1 MAPRPYEFPMS
12 AFSSSIPDPTLRSNF
27 RHLCADT
34 LWWGVLAGSTLAF
47 LSVYAA
53 RLGATSLQIGLLTA
67 APAAVSLIVSLPA
80 GRWMEHRSLIR
91 ASFYSAIAQRAGY
104 LVMMIIPWLLPASV
118 QVWALAL
125 LVLVMSLP
133 GALLM
138 IAFNAMFVQVVP
150 PDWRAQVV
158 GWRNALVA
166 IGVTIASLLCG
177 RLLDWIVF
185 PLNYQIV
192 FGLGALGAALSTYH
206 IGRVR
211 PRQATAQQSDGS
223 QRETRFN
230 GKPLLR
236 LDLLRGPFGSLLAV
250 YLLFYAVQY
259 IPVPIFPLA
268 YVRELR
274 LSDGAISL
282 GNALF
287 FVAMFLVSLRLGWIG
302 HRYGH
307 RRVLMFGVL
316 LYGLHPLLVGLAQG
330 ATLFWVALAA
340 GGGAWALAGAGLIN
354 RLMERV
360 PPDDLPAHMALHN
373 LVLNLGILCGSLVG
387 PTLGDGLGLRP
398 TLLLSAGLWFVSGI
412 LLGLWG

>member
-1 MAPRPYEFPMS
+1 MS
-12 AFSSSIPDPTLRSNF
+12 AFSSSIPDPNLRSNI
-27 RHLCADT
+27 RHLYWDI
-34 LWWGVLAGSTLAF
+34 LWYGVTVGSAMAF

-67 APAAVSLIVSLPA
+67 APAVVSLIVSLPA
-80 GRWMEHRSLIR
+80 GRWLERHSLIR
-91 ASFYSAIAQRAGY
+91 VSFYGAMVQRAGY
-104 LVMMIIPWLLPASV
+104 PVMMALPWLLPTSS
-118 QVWALAL
+118 QVWALELIIL
-125 LVLVMSLP
+125 LMSVP

-138 IAFNAMFVQVVP
+138 ISFNAMFVQVVP
-150 PDWRAQVV
+150 PDQRAQVV
-158 GWRNALVA
+158 GWRNALLAVS
-166 IGVTIASLLCG
+166 VTATSLLCG
-177 RLLDWIVF
+177 RLLDWIAF

-211 PRQATAQQSDGS
+211 PLQAAAQRDSRPP
-223 QRETRFN
+223 RETRFN

-287 FVAMFLVSLRLGWIG
+287 FVAMFFVSLRLGRISE
-302 HRYGH
+302 RLGH
-307 RRVLMFGVL
+307 RRVLMLGVL
-316 LYGLHPLLVGLAQG
+316 LYGLHPLLVGLAQD
-330 ATLFWVALAA
+330 ATLFWVALTA
-340 GGGAWALAGAGLIN
+340 GGGAWALAGAGLTN

-373 LVLNLGILCGSLVG
+373 IVLNLGILAGSFAG
-387 PTLGDGLGLRP
+387 PMLGDEFGLRP
-398 TLLLSAGLWFVSGI
+398 TLLLGAGLWFVSGI
-412 LLGLWG
+412 LLGLWS

>member
-1 MAPRPYEFPMS
+1 MS
-12 AFSSSIPDPTLRSNF
+12 AFSSSIPDPTLRSNI

-53 RLGATSLQIGLLTA
+53 RLGATSMQIGLLTA
-67 APAAVSLIVSLPA
+67 APAVVSLIVSLPA
-80 GRWMEHRSLIR
+80 GRWMERRSLIR
-91 ASFYSAIAQRAGY
+91 VSFYSAIAQRAGY
-104 LVMMIIPWLLPASV
+104 LVMMVLPWLLPASG
-118 QVWALAL
+118 QVWALTL

-138 IAFNAMFVQVVP
+138 ISFNAMFAQVVS
-150 PDWRAQVV
+150 PDRRAQVV

-166 IGVTIASLLCG
+166 IGVTITSLLCG
-177 RLLDWIVF
+177 RLLDWIAF

-206 IGRVR
+206 VGRVR
-211 PRQATAQQSDGS
+211 PLQVTALQDDGS
-223 QRETRFN
+223 QREARFN
-230 GKPLLR
+230 GRPMLR
-236 LDLLRGPFGSLLAV
+236 LDLLRGPFGLLLAV
-250 YLLFYAVQY
+250 YLVFYAVQY
-259 IPVPIFPLA
+259 IPFPIFPLA

-274 LSDGAISL
+274 LSDGVISL

-287 FVAMFLVSLRLGWIG
+287 FAAMFLVSLRLGRISE
-302 HRYGH
+302 RLGH
-307 RRVLMFGVL
+307 RRVLMLGVL
-316 LYGLHPLLVGLAQG
+316 LYGLHPLLVGLAQD

-340 GGGAWALAGAGLIN
+340 GGGAWGLASAGLVN

-373 LVLNLGILCGSLVG
+373 IVLNLGLLAGSFAG
-387 PTLGDGLGLRP
+387 PMLGAEFGLRP
-398 TLLLSAGLWFVSGI
+398 TLLLGAGLWFVSGI
-412 LLGLWG
+412 LLGLWS